1 MTIAARR
8 CAPPRRLPAFRF
20 GRTGASLRAG
30 LMLSLSALIL
40 ASCIETRQTEPPTV
54 DQNTLSGKV
63 ERAERDA
70 PETAA
75 VGGEPAEATP
85 ETGDAALKRPF
96 EERVTT
102 GDIPT
107 LLAEAD
113 RAGDAF
119 ERAPAPEPETVNA
132 AVPPLKLPEFIDV
145 VFGEM
150 LQVPYSTGPE
160 VAERTDVIQLRSSG
174 RMPAQNF
181 LSLVSTALREYGVVV
196 AAADG
201 LYQIIEEESARQ
213 RRPRFLRARS
223 GASTPSDL
231 RPVVQLVEL
240 DAISAPSMQTLLRQ
254 GFPQNSDLQIQIDRA
269 TGSLVLVG
277 LPEDVEAAVRIIDSL
292 DELRFADSSVIQFQ
306 PTYWNAEALATQLE
320 QVLRSEGWQVSS
332 GDRNIL
338 PIHIIPIAFSNTV
351 LVFTKRTE
359 ASVRVR
365 YWLDF
370 LDKPSEAGDV
380 DQIFVYDVENTDA
393 TVLAKTANDVLGQTQ
408 GAFSQQDGQ
417 DQSTSD
423 GAASG
428 NGNQSGTADSQ
439 ASGRLVVDTQGNRI
453 IFSGSPS
460 DYQRVLP
467 LLRRLDTPTPEVL
480 IEVTVAEITL
490 TDTTEYGVNFFVEN
504 AGGDD
509 LDVDFGTSQSLQIPG
524 SGLSAAFVTG
534 DVSGALNA
542 FASNQQVNILSTPR
556 LVARSGGAANIQV
569 GQDIPVITS
578 QQASDVQGPGGET
591 DILQQVQ
598 FRSTGVLLN
607 IEPIVYGKNRV
618 DLTVTQEVSSSLGAS
633 GAIASPTI
641 QNRNLTTQLT
651 LEDGATAVLGG
662 LIQDDVSRDQRGVPF
677 LKDIPGLGRLFSV
690 DEMDAT
696 KTELLV
702 IITAYIIRNKED
714 KQRFVDYLT
723 EQINDSLADPL
734 KLRTRVPEDPL

>member
-1 MTIAARR
+1 
-8 CAPPRRLPAFRF
+8 
-20 GRTGASLRAG
+20 
-30 LMLSLSALIL
+30 MLSLSALIL